1 MLATGAPVALAIR
14 VSGRTSVTT
23 VRQNSCALATAGKGK
38 AMIVENTALK
48 TPTRRAVA
56 RWISIIVHPIVYPL
70 VTLAILTYAATN
82 GNLGLSFR
90 FLLLALA
97 LTSLPVTLLVGYQ
110 VARGHWT
117 DLDVSVR
124 KQRYFLYPFGLAGL
138 ILLAIAFKWLSAPAV
153 TVKAAVA
160 FVVANLA
167 DGAIN
172 FWYKVS
178 AHATSAAV
186 CATLLTIVTPALAVP
201 SILAAVA
208 VAWSRVELGRHT
220 IGQVILGAGVGVA
233 SVVATFA
240 VGRF

>member
-1 MLATGAPVALAIR
+1 MLASGALPYRAQSRSGAIMLR
-14 VSGRTSVTT
+14 SRRAGS
-23 VRQNSCALATAGKGK
+23 GKGE
-38 AMIVENTALK
+38 AMIVEKTALK
-48 TPTRRAVA
+48 PPARRAVA
-56 RWISIIVHPIVYPL
+56 RWISIIIHPIVYPL
-70 VTLAILTYAATN
+70 VTLAIIIDVATH

-138 ILLAIAFKWLSAPAV
+138 ILLAVAFKWLGAPAV
-153 TVKAAVA
+153 AVKAAVA
-160 FVVANLA
+160 YVIANVA
-167 DGAIN
+167 DGVIN

-178 AHATSAAV
+178 AHTTSAAV
-186 CATLLTIVTPALAVP
+186 CATLLTILVPALAVP
-201 SILAAVA
+201 SIVAAVA

-220 IGQVILGAGVGVA
+220 IGQAILGLAVGAG
-233 SVVATFA
+233 SVIATFA